1 MSKIEGQEYLLQDAI
16 QRLESTQ
23 QDVNVME
30 AMTQANKT
38 INELQAMVPPE
49 KFESLLSNL
58 EDQEAVA

>member
-58 EDQEAVA
+58 EDQEAIA

>member
-49 KFESLLSNL
+49 KFESFLSNL